1 MGMISVCR
9 SYFLV
14 DVDSVVLELLLELKL
29 EAVEVILAVV
39 ETVESVTTVV
49 VDWAVVAW
57 VVEVFLGLAVQATF
71 PAWSQVIRE
80 AEYRVPS
87 LQVIRWGTPPAHR

>member
-14 DVDSVVLELLLELKL
+14 DVDTVVLE
-29 EAVEVILAVV
+29 VEVEVEVEVVEVTLAVV

-49 VDWAVVAW
+49 VDLAVVD
-57 VVEVFLGLAVQATF
+57 
-71 PAWSQVIRE
+71 
-80 AEYRVPS
+80 
-87 LQVIRWGTPPAHR
+87 